1 MWNPHRAAIAGR
13 YRAVSYTQR
22 YFGPAP
28 WRPDWPP
35 FGVNT
40 HADDL
45 AEFLQKLGI
54 GPAHL
59 VAWSYAGHVA
69 LTMALKQPDLLKSL
83 FIYEPGVPTY
93 VTDPAELEAFAADAN
108 AMFGPVFEAVQSRGD
123 NVEGVRRL
131 IDGSGQMP
139 GYFDSQ
145 PQERQDLQ
153 MENARTMPLQ
163 LAQSAPPVITCEQL
177 GTLTMPV
184 CIAQGELTRPLFSIV
199 SRAAARCIPHCRH
212 MIIPGATHMWPDEDA
227 TGFITA
233 VLDFLKDL

>member
-1 MWNPHRAAIAGR
+1 LQILETERLILRHMSTEDAAFILGLLNEPSWLQFIGDRGLRTLDDARAYILNG
-13 YRAVSYTQR
+13 
-22 YFGPAP
+22 
-28 WRPDWPP
+28 
-35 FGVNT
+35 
-40 HADDL
+40 
-45 AEFLQKLGI
+45 
-54 GPAHL
+54 
-59 VAWSYAGHVA
+59 
-69 LTMALKQPDLLKSL
+69 PDLLKSL